1 MQSGYWNKTIPA
13 GAAAFLLGFVLS
25 NAEVYAASGAVMILA
40 AVCIA
45 YQNLKRSSSCLCP
58 AALFSLAWIGGA
70 GVSCLKLSN
79 LQVKWERMTWITI
92 AAAWLCFIVV
102 YMGISMLLKS
112 SVRPSDEE
120 NGGVSAVRLAAA
132 NTAWGRYNSRS
143 YGTTADRQA
152 GARRRKMLLVV
163 MDILTAV
170 SVVSLLIEARVLGY
184 IPLFTEDTPHAYS
197 YFHISGLH
205 YFTVVS
211 ALVPSF
217 GILYLMSDGR
227 IRKSDLVHVSLCIT
241 ISILIPVLLVS
252 RFQLIFSVILA
263 LMSGLSASGIRPAKM
278 INARTLGLSASGFL
292 MVMALYVFIT
302 VERAHSVEY
311 LNGIF
316 EMKNPDTPIWI
327 TQPYIYIANNFDN
340 LNCLVRDLPAHTH
353 GLRMLFP
360 FFALTGLKFIFPQLV
375 SFPIYVT
382 KEELTT
388 VTIVYDAYYD
398 FGLAGVIIFAVLL
411 GASAALLE
419 YAVRRYGKTQP
430 ALHVLWAQVCFYLA
444 FAFFTTW
451 YSNPATWFYLGVTV
465 LCLVV
470 WGLRRRRRRRR

>member
-1 MQSGYWNKTIPA
+1 MQSGYWNKTIPV
-13 GAAAFLLGFVLS
+13 GAAAFLLGFVLA

-45 YQNLKRSSSCLCP
+45 YQNLKRSSSCLSP
-58 AALFSLAWIGGA
+58 AALFSLSWIGGA

-79 LQVKWERMTWITI
+79 LQGKWERMTWITI
-92 AAAWLCFIVV
+92 AAAWIFFMIV
-102 YMGISMLLKS
+102 YMGLALVLRRSGRS
-112 SVRPSDEE
+112 SEEE
-120 NGGVSAVRLAAA
+120 NGGVSAVRLASA
-132 NTAWGRYNSRS
+132 NTAWSKYNSRS
-143 YGTTADRQA
+143 FGTTADRQA
-152 GARRRKMLLVV
+152 GARRRKTLLTV
-163 MDILTAV
+163 MDILTV
-170 SVVSLLIEARVLGY
+170 ISVLSLLIEAYVLGY
-184 IPLFTEDTPHAYS
+184 IPLFTVDTPHAYS

-217 GILYLMSDGR
+217 GILYLMSEGR
-227 IRKSDLVHVSLCIT
+227 IRRSDLIHVSLCIT

-252 RFQLIFSVILA
+252 RFQLIFSVALA
-263 LMSGLSASGIRPAKM
+263 LMTGLSASGIRPARM
-278 INARTLGLSASGFL
+278 INGRTIGLGASGFL

-316 EMKNPDTPIWI
+316 EMKNPDMPIWI

-360 FFALTGLKFIFPQLV
+360 LFALTGLKFLFPQLV

-388 VTIVYDAYYD
+388 VTLIYDAYYD
-398 FGLAGVIIFAVLL
+398 FGLAGVIIFALLL
-411 GASAALLE
+411 GVAAALLE
-419 YAVRRYGKTQP
+419 YAVRRYAKSQP
-430 ALHVLWAQVCFYLA
+430 ALHVLWAQFCFYLT

-465 LCLVV
+465 LCLLI